1 MTSRK
6 IARVIIHYI
15 WGYFVMKKLLALLL
29 TVTLLMSVAATA
41 SAEWVRPVQ
50 TVETWDEE
58 ADFVIVGFGLAGA
71 AAAVEAHDIDP
82 EAKVVVLEKMPET
95 LAGGNS
101 IASGQTFIVPSENG
115 VPEFKKYLEACNE
128 PNPIPDEYL
137 DWLVNGFAEQLPWI
151 ESVADSAGYEAGY
164 VGGGELK
171 WGSLVVEFDTFPG
184 SVFEGTSAHL
194 RKKNSGAFENGGVWR
209 CFAEAAKVRGI
220 EVRYENP
227 AIALVQDPVTREVS
241 GVVATD
247 AEGNEYTIKSAK
259 GVLLACGGYENNL
272 EMQRD
277 FHGMDEV
284 YTAGTPGNTGDG
296 IKMLM
301 EAGAKIWHMKNQTQS
316 GGFWLGIKVPEYES
330 TFMRNFDMP
339 GNSWIEVASDNTRF
353 YNESYGYHRQH
364 MKYMEYG
371 RYVDLPHERALPVHL
386 IFDEYTREAGSI
398 ASQWLSWPTTT
409 EGYTW
414 SNDNLA
420 EIEKGWIIKAD
431 TIEELAEQIG
441 RDPVELQATI
451 DRYNEMCEKGV
462 DEDFG
467 RDPATMAP
475 IEKAPFYAVSIT
487 PTLVATTGGAKR
499 DTDGRVLDWN
509 ENPIPG
515 LYEAGELGSYVSNLY
530 QNGVFLSE
538 AMLSG
543 RTAAQTAFGGE
554 SEVKEVVK
562 EEKTGPAWA
571 DAADGEYTAVVDG
584 LHDKIEVKMTVEGG
598 KLTAITIGEGRSE
611 MIITD
616 EQLAEYVNAVI
627 DSQSTDVDVIAG
639 ATVDCQAIATALIQ
653 AFAK

>member
-1 MTSRK
+1 
-6 IARVIIHYI
+6 
-15 WGYFVMKKLLALLL
+15 MKKLLPLLL
-29 TVTLLMSVAATA
+29 TAVLLIAVAAPA

-50 TVETWDEE
+50 TIETWDEE

-82 EAKVVVLEKMPET
+82 DAKLVVLEKMPET

-101 IASGQTFIVPSENG
+101 IASGQTFIVPSEAG
-115 VPEFKKYLEACNE
+115 VTEFRKYLEACNN

-137 DWLVNGFAEQLPWI
+137 DWLVQGFADQLPWI
-151 ESVADSAGYEAGY
+151 ESVADSADYEAGY

-209 CFAEAAKVRGI
+209 CFAEAAKVRNI

-241 GVVATD
+241 GVVARN
-247 AEGNEYTIKSAK
+247 AQGEEYTIKAAK

-301 EAGAKIWHMKNQTQS
+301 EAGAKIWHMKNQAQS
-316 GGFWLGIKVPEYES
+316 GGFWLGIKVPEHDA
-330 TFMRNFDMP
+330 TFMRNFSMV
-339 GNSWIEVASDNTRF
+339 GNSWIEIDSDNQRF
-353 YNESYGYHRQH
+353 YNEAYGYHRQH

-386 IFDEYTREAGSI
+386 IFDESTREAGSI

-409 EGYTW
+409 EGYMW
-414 SNDNLA
+414 SSDNLA

-431 TIEELAEQIG
+431 TLEELAEKIG
-441 RDPVELQATI
+441 RDPAELVATVE
-451 DRYNEMCEKGV
+451 RYNEMCEKGV

-467 RDPATMAP
+467 RPAENLAK
-475 IEKAPFYAVSIT
+475 IEKAPYYAVAIT
-487 PTLVATTGGAKR
+487 STLVATTGGAKR
-499 DTDGRVLDWN
+499 DTAGRVLDWN

-543 RTAAQTAFGGE
+543 RAAAQTAFGGA
-554 SEVKEVVK
+554 SEFVVV
-562 EEKTGPAWA
+562 EKPQTTGPAWA
-571 DAADGEYTAVVDG
+571 EAADGEYVQVVDG
-584 LHDKIEVKMTVEGG
+584 LHDKIEVKMTVKDGQ
-598 KLTAITIGEGRSE
+598 LTDITIGEGRAE
-611 MIITD
+611 MFITD
-616 EQLAEYVNAVI
+616 EQLEQYVGAI
-627 DSQSTDVDVIAG
+627 IAGQSADVDVVAG
-639 ATVDCQAIATALIQ
+639 ATIDCQAIVTAITQ

>member
-1 MTSRK
+1 
-6 IARVIIHYI
+6 
-15 WGYFVMKKLLALLL
+15 MKKWLSMVLVLALALGL
-29 TVTLLMSVAATA
+29 ALPA
-41 SAEWVRPVQ
+41 SADWVRPVS
-50 TVETWDEE
+50 TVEWDEE

-82 EAKVVVLEKMPET
+82 DANVVILEKMPEE

-101 IASGQTFIVPSENG
+101 IASGQTFIVPSEDA
-115 VPEFKKYLEACNE
+115 VDDFKLYLQACNE

-137 DWLVNGFAEQLPWI
+137 DWLVNGFATQLPWI
-151 ESVADSAGYEAGY
+151 EGIAESAGYEAGY
-164 VGGGELK
+164 VGGGELQ
-171 WGSLVVEFDTFPG
+171 WGSMVLEFD
-184 SVFEGTSAHL
+184 SFEGSNFSGASAHL

-241 GVVATD
+241 GVIAKD
-247 AEGNEYTIKSAK
+247 AEGNEYAIKSK
-259 GVLLACGGYENNL
+259 LGVLLACGGYENNL

-277 FHGMDEV
+277 FHGMDQV

-316 GGFWLGIKVPEYES
+316 GGFWLGFKVPEYES
-330 TFMRNFDMP
+330 TFMRNFTMA
-339 GNSWIEVASDNTRF
+339 GNSWIEIDSDSNRF
-353 YNESYGYHRQH
+353 YNEAYGYHRQH

-386 IFDEYTREAGSI
+386 IFDETTRQAGSI

-431 TIEELAEQIG
+431 TIAELAEKIG
-441 RDPVELQATI
+441 RDPEALQATI
-451 DRYNEMCEKGV
+451 DRYNEMCDKGV

-467 RDPATMAP
+467 RDPELMAK
-475 IEKAPFYAVSIT
+475 IETGPYYAIAIT
-487 PTLVATTGGAKR
+487 PALVATTGGAQR
-499 DTDGRVLDWN
+499 DTSGRVLDWD
-509 ENPIPG
+509 EEPIPG

-554 SEVKEVVK
+554 SEIIEVVK
-562 EEKTGPAWA
+562 EETTGPAWA
-571 DAADGEYTAVVDG
+571 DAEDGEYVQIVDG
-584 LHDKIEVKMTVEGG
+584 MHDTIEVKITVEGG
-598 KLTAITIGEGRSE
+598 QITGIAIGEGRDE
-611 MIITD
+611 MLITD
-616 EQLAEYVNAVI
+616 EQLAQYV
-627 DSQSTDVDVIAG
+627 DSIISTQSTGVDIISG
-639 ATVDCQAIATALIQ
+639 ATTDCQAIVTAIVR
-653 AFAK
+653 AFAG

>member
-1 MTSRK
+1 M
-6 IARVIIHYI
+6 
-15 WGYFVMKKLLALLL
+15 
-29 TVTLLMSVAATA
+29 
-41 SAEWVRPVQ
+41 
-50 TVETWDEE
+50 
-58 ADFVIVGFGLAGA
+58 
-71 AAAVEAHDIDP
+71 
-82 EAKVVVLEKMPET
+82 
-95 LAGGNS
+95 
-101 IASGQTFIVPSENG
+101 
-115 VPEFKKYLEACNE
+115 
-128 PNPIPDEYL
+128 
-137 DWLVNGFAEQLPWI
+137 
-151 ESVADSAGYEAGY
+151 
-164 VGGGELK
+164 
-171 WGSLVVEFDTFPG
+171 
-184 SVFEGTSAHL
+184 
-194 RKKNSGAFENGGVWR
+194 WR

-386 IFDEYTREAGSI
+386 IFDESTREAGSI

-431 TIEELAEQIG
+431 TIEELAEKIG

-571 DAADGEYTAVVDG
+571 DAADGEYNAVVDG

-616 EQLAEYVNAVI
+616 EQLAEYVNSVI

-639 ATVDCQAIATALIQ
+639 ATIDCQAIATALIQ

>member
-386 IFDEYTREAGSI
+386 IFDESTREAGSI
-398 ASQWLSWPTTT
+398 
-409 EGYTW
+409 
-414 SNDNLA
+414 
-420 EIEKGWIIKAD
+420 
-431 TIEELAEQIG
+431 
-441 RDPVELQATI
+441 
-451 DRYNEMCEKGV
+451 DRK
-462 DEDFG
+462 
-467 RDPATMAP
+467 
-475 IEKAPFYAVSIT
+475 
-487 PTLVATTGGAKR
+487 
-499 DTDGRVLDWN
+499 
-509 ENPIPG
+509 
-515 LYEAGELGSYVSNLY
+515 
-530 QNGVFLSE
+530 
-538 AMLSG
+538 
-543 RTAAQTAFGGE
+543 
-554 SEVKEVVK
+554 
-562 EEKTGPAWA
+562 
-571 DAADGEYTAVVDG
+571 
-584 LHDKIEVKMTVEGG
+584 
-598 KLTAITIGEGRSE
+598 
-611 MIITD
+611 
-616 EQLAEYVNAVI
+616 
-627 DSQSTDVDVIAG
+627 STRLNSSHIR
-639 ATVDCQAIATALIQ
+639 
-653 AFAK
+653 

>member
-1 MTSRK
+1 
-6 IARVIIHYI
+6 
-15 WGYFVMKKLLALLL
+15 MKKLFTLMLVLALALAL
-29 TVTLLMSVAATA
+29 AMPAGAD
-41 SAEWVRPVQ
+41 WVRPAV

-82 EAKVVVLEKMPET
+82 NAKVVVLEKMPES

-101 IASGQTFIVPSENG
+101 IASGQTFIVPSEAA
-115 VPEFKKYLEACNE
+115 VADFKLYLQACNE
-128 PNPIPDEYL
+128 PNAIPDEYL
-137 DWLVNGFAEQLPWI
+137 NWLVNGFATQLPWI
-151 ESVADSAGYEAGY
+151 EGVAESAGYEAGY

-171 WGSLVVEFDTFPG
+171 WGSMVLEFDSFPG
-184 SVFEGTSAHL
+184 SNFDGASAHL

-209 CFAEAAKVRGI
+209 CFAEAAKARNI

-247 AEGNEYTIKSAK
+247 AEGKEYTIKSAK

-316 GGFWLGIKVPEYES
+316 GGFWLGIKVPEHEA
-330 TFMRNFDMP
+330 TFMRNFSMA
-339 GNSWIEVASDNTRF
+339 GNSWIEIDSDNSRF
-353 YNESYGYHRQH
+353 YDEAYGYHRQH

-386 IFDEYTREAGSI
+386 IFDEATREAGSI

-409 EGYTW
+409 EGYMW
-414 SNDNLA
+414 SSDNLA
-420 EIEKGWIIKAD
+420 EIEKGWIVKAD
-431 TIEELAEQIG
+431 TVAELAEKIG
-441 RDPVELQATI
+441 RDPEALQATI
-451 DRYNEMCEKGV
+451 DRYNELCEKGV

-467 RDPATMAP
+467 RDPEKMAK
-475 IEKAPFYAVSIT
+475 IEKGPFYAVAIT

-499 DTDGRVLDWN
+499 DTAGHVLDWN

-543 RTAAQTAFGGE
+543 RAAAQTAFGGA
-554 SEVKEVVK
+554 SEVKAVVK
-562 EEKTGPAWA
+562 ETAAGPAWA
-571 DAADGEYTAVVDG
+571 EAADGEYVQVVDG
-584 LHDKIEVKMTVEGG
+584 LHDKIEVKMTVQDG
-598 KLTAITIGEGRSE
+598 KLTAIAIGEGRDE
-611 MIITD
+611 MFITD
-616 EQLAEYVNAVI
+616 EQLEQYVGAI
-627 DSQSTDVDVIAG
+627 LASQSADVDIVSG
-639 ATVDCQAIATALIQ
+639 ATIDCQAIGTAIAQ

>member
-1 MTSRK
+1 
-6 IARVIIHYI
+6 
-15 WGYFVMKKLLALLL
+15 MKKLLALLL
-29 TVTLLMSVAATA
+29 TATLLLSVAATA

-128 PNPIPDEYL
+128 PNPITDEYL

-316 GGFWLGIKVPEYES
+316 GGFWLGIKVPEYDS
-330 TFMRNFDMP
+330 TFMRNFTMA
-339 GNSWIEVASDNTRF
+339 GKSWIEIDSENKRF
-353 YNESYGYHRQH
+353 YDEAGSYHRQH

-371 RYVDLPHERALPVHL
+371 RYVDLPHERALPVSL
-386 IFDEYTREAGSI
+386 IFDEKTRQAGSI
-398 ASQWLSWPTTT
+398 GSQWLSWPTTT

-431 TIEELAEQIG
+431 TIEELAAKID
-441 RDPVELQATI
+441 RDPAELKATI
-451 DRYNEMCEKGV
+451 DAWNAACEAGV
-462 DEDFG
+462 DAEFG
-467 RDPATMAP
+467 RDPEKMEKIDTAP
-475 IEKAPFYAVSIT
+475 YYAVSIT

-499 DTDGRVLDWN
+499 DTAGRVLNWN
-509 ENPIPG
+509 DEPIAG
-515 LYEAGELGSYVSNLY
+515 LYEAGELGSYVANLY

-543 RTAAQTAFGGE
+543 RAAAQTAFGAA
-554 SEVKEVVK
+554 SEFTAVVK
-562 EEKTGPAWA
+562 GETKVAWA
-571 DAADGEYTAVVDG
+571 DAEDGVYTASVDG
-584 LHDKIEVKMTVEGG
+584 LHDKIDV
-598 KLTAITIGEGRSE
+598 AITIKDGKIENIEIVGGRE
-611 MIITD
+611 NMIITD
-616 EQLAEYVNAVI
+616 EQLAEYVGAIIAN
-627 DSQSTDVDVIAG
+627 QSADVDIVSG
-639 ATVDCQAIATALIQ
+639 ATVDCQAIGTAIGQ

>member
-386 IFDEYTREAGSI
+386 IFDESTREAGSI

-431 TIEELAEQIG
+431 TIEELAE
-441 RDPVELQATI
+441 
-451 DRYNEMCEKGV
+451 
-462 DEDFG
+462 
-467 RDPATMAP
+467 
-475 IEKAPFYAVSIT
+475 T
-487 PTLVATTGGAKR
+487 PLNSRPPSTATTRCAKR
-499 DTDGRVLDWN
+499 AWTRTSAA
-509 ENPIPG
+509 IPKPWLPSRRRPSTPYPSPPPSWPPPAAPSAIPTAACWTG
-515 LYEAGELGSYVSNLY
+515 TRTPSPACMRRASW
-530 QNGVFLSE
+530 
-538 AMLSG
+538 AATCPTCI
-543 RTAAQTAFGGE
+543 RTAC
-554 SEVKEVVK
+554 SSPRPCS
-562 EEKTGPAWA
+562 PAA
-571 DAADGEYTAVVDG
+571 PRPRPLSAARA
-584 LHDKIEVKMTVEGG
+584 
-598 KLTAITIGEGRSE
+598 RSRK
-611 MIITD
+611 
-616 EQLAEYVNAVI
+616 
-627 DSQSTDVDVIAG
+627 S
-639 ATVDCQAIATALIQ
+639 
-653 AFAK
+653 

>member
-1 MTSRK
+1 
-6 IARVIIHYI
+6 
-15 WGYFVMKKLLALLL
+15 MKKLLSMLLVAVLALAIALP
-29 TVTLLMSVAATA
+29 A

-82 EAKVVVLEKMPET
+82 DAKLVVLEKMPEE

-101 IASGQTFIVPSENG
+101 IASGQTFIVPSEEG
-115 VPEFKKYLEACNE
+115 VEDFKLYLEACNE

-137 DWLVNGFAEQLPWI
+137 DWLVNGFATQLPWI
-151 ESVADSAGYEAGY
+151 EGVAESAGYEAGY
-164 VGGGELK
+164 VGGGELQ
-171 WGSLVVEFDTFPG
+171 WGSMVLEFESFPG
-184 SVFEGTSAHL
+184 AYFDGASAHL

-316 GGFWLGIKVPEYES
+316 GGFWLGFKVPEYES
-330 TFMRNFDMP
+330 TFMRNFTMA
-339 GNSWIEVASDNTRF
+339 GNSWIEIDADCNRF
-353 YNESYGYHRQH
+353 YNEAYSYHRQH

-386 IFDEYTREAGSI
+386 IFDETTRAAGSV

-431 TIEELAEQIG
+431 TIAELAEKIG
-441 RDPVELQATI
+441 RDPDELQATI

-467 RDPATMAP
+467 RDPALMAK
-475 IEKAPFYAVSIT
+475 IETAPYYAIAIT
-487 PTLVATTGGAKR
+487 PTLVATTGGAMR
-499 DTDGRVLDWN
+499 DTAGRVLDWD
-509 ENPIPG
+509 EEPIPG

-543 RTAAQTAFGGE
+543 RTAAQTAFGGA
-554 SEVKEVVK
+554 SEVIEVVK
-562 EEKTGPAWA
+562 DEDQGPAWA
-571 DAADGEYTAVVDG
+571 DAEDGEYVQVVDG
-584 LHDKIEVKMTVEGG
+584 LHDKIEVKITVQDGQ
-598 KLTAITIGEGRSE
+598 LTDITIGEGRDE

-616 EQLAEYVNAVI
+616 DQLASYIASII
-627 DSQSTDVDVIAG
+627 DSQSTSVDIVTG
-639 ATVDCQAIATALIQ
+639 ATVDCQAIVTALVQ
-653 AFAK
+653 AFAD

>member
-1 MTSRK
+1 
-6 IARVIIHYI
+6 
-15 WGYFVMKKLLALLL
+15 MKKLLSLLL
-29 TVTLLMSVAATA
+29 TAVLLIAVAAPA

-50 TVETWDEE
+50 TIETWDEE

-82 EAKVVVLEKMPET
+82 DAKLVVLEKMPET

-101 IASGQTFIVPSENG
+101 IASGQTFIVPSEAG
-115 VPEFKKYLEACNE
+115 VTEFRKYLEACNN

-137 DWLVNGFAEQLPWI
+137 DWLVQGFADQLPWI
-151 ESVADSAGYEAGY
+151 ESVADSADYEAGY

-194 RKKNSGAFENGGVWR
+194 RRKNSGAFENGGVWR
-209 CFAEAAKVRGI
+209 CFAEAAKVRNI

-241 GVVATD
+241 GVVARN
-247 AEGNEYTIKSAK
+247 AQGEEYTIKSTK
-259 GVLLACGGYENNL
+259 GVLLACGGYENSL

-277 FHGMDEV
+277 FHGMDEM

-316 GGFWLGIKVPEYES
+316 GGFWLGIKVPEYDA
-330 TFMRNFDMP
+330 TFMRNFDMA
-339 GNSWIEVASDNTRF
+339 GNSWIEIASDNQRF
-353 YNESYGYHRQH
+353 YNEAYGYHRQH
-364 MKYMEYG
+364 MKYMEFG

-386 IFDEYTREAGSI
+386 IFDESTREAGSI

-409 EGYTW
+409 EGYMW
-414 SNDNLA
+414 SSDNLA

-431 TIEELAEQIG
+431 TLEELAEKIG
-441 RDPVELQATI
+441 RDPAELVATVE
-451 DRYNEMCEKGV
+451 RYNEMCEKGV

-467 RDPATMAP
+467 RPAEQMAK
-475 IEKAPFYAVSIT
+475 IEKAPYYAVAIT

-499 DTDGRVLDWN
+499 DTAGRVLDWN

-543 RTAAQTAFGGE
+543 RAAAQTAFGGA
-554 SEVKEVVK
+554 SEFVAV
-562 EEKTGPAWA
+562 EKVQRTGPVWA
-571 DAADGEYTAVVDG
+571 EAADGEYVQVVDG
-584 LHDKIEVKMTVEGG
+584 LHDKIEVKMTVKDGQ
-598 KLTAITIGEGRSE
+598 LTDITIGEGRAE
-611 MIITD
+611 MLITD
-616 EQLAEYVNAVI
+616 EQLEQYVGAI
-627 DSQSTDVDVIAG
+627 IAGQSPDVDVVAG
-639 ATVDCQAIATALIQ
+639 ATIDCQAIATAIAQ

>member
-1 MTSRK
+1 
-6 IARVIIHYI
+6 
-15 WGYFVMKKLLALLL
+15 MKKMLTLLLVLALALAL
-29 TVTLLMSVAATA
+29 AMPAGAD
-41 SAEWVRPVQ
+41 WVRPAG

-82 EAKVVVLEKMPET
+82 NAKVVVLEKMPES

-101 IASGQTFIVPSENG
+101 IASGQTFIVPSEAA
-115 VPEFKKYLEACNE
+115 VADFKLYLQACNE
-128 PNPIPDEYL
+128 PNAIPDEYL
-137 DWLVNGFAEQLPWI
+137 NWLVNGFATQLPWI
-151 ESVADSAGYEAGY
+151 EGVAESAGYEAGY

-171 WGSLVVEFDTFPG
+171 WGSMVLEFDSFPG
-184 SVFEGTSAHL
+184 SSFDGASAHL

-209 CFAEAAKVRGI
+209 CFAEAAKARNI

-227 AIALVQDPVTREVS
+227 AVSLVQDPVTREVS

-247 AEGNEYTIKSAK
+247 SEGKEYTIKSAK

-316 GGFWLGIKVPEYES
+316 GGFWLGIKVPEHEA
-330 TFMRNFDMP
+330 TFMRNFSMA
-339 GNSWIEVASDNTRF
+339 GNSWIEVDSDNNRF
-353 YNESYGYHRQH
+353 YNEAYGYHRQH

-386 IFDEYTREAGSI
+386 IFDEATREAGSI

-409 EGYTW
+409 EGYMW
-414 SNDNLA
+414 SSDNLA
-420 EIEKGWIIKAD
+420 EIEKGWIVKAD
-431 TIEELAEQIG
+431 TVAELAEKIG
-441 RDPVELQATI
+441 RDPEALQATI
-451 DRYNEMCEKGV
+451 ERYNELCEKGA

-467 RDPATMAP
+467 RDPEKMAK
-475 IEKAPFYAVSIT
+475 IEKGPFYAVAIT

-499 DTDGRVLDWN
+499 DTAGRVLDWN

-543 RTAAQTAFGGE
+543 RAAAQTAFGGA
-554 SEVKEVVK
+554 SEVKEVAK
-562 EEKTGPAWA
+562 ETSTGPAWA
-571 DAADGEYTAVVDG
+571 EAADGEYVQVVDG
-584 LHDKIEVKMTVEGG
+584 LHDKIEVKMTVKDG
-598 KLTAITIGEGRSE
+598 KLTAITIGEGRGE
-611 MIITD
+611 MYITD
-616 EQLAEYVNAVI
+616 EQLEQYVGAI
-627 DSQSTDVDVIAG
+627 LASQSADVDIVSG
-639 ATVDCQAIATALIQ
+639 ATIDCQAIGTALAQ